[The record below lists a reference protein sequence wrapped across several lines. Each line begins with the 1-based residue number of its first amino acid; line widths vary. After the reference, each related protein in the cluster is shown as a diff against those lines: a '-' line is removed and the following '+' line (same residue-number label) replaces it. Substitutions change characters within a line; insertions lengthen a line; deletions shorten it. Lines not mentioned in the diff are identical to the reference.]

1 MKTLKTV
8 LLGKSPITSLIGYA
22 IGALSVAQQML
33 EAGETNWTVI
43 ATGILTALLGR
54 KAADAGESKK

>member
-1 MKTLKTV
+1 MKTLKTT

-22 IGALSVAQQML
+22 IGALTVVQQML
-33 EAGETNWTVI
+33 ESGVTNWTVI